1 MRYHVLILI
10 LVIPLSYHAQTNVG
24 EKPMVT
30 FKIRPR
36 PPASDVRT
44 NLNFRPQTLSLNEIF
59 NQYRLNFKPH
69 KEDPANIQELLN
81 YQIDHCIISYVV
93 KNFIR
98 EDESDKFRGYDN
110 IRTLYPGD
118 KVFFEKV
125 QLRSPD
131 GKYYYIKKVRAIK
144 RS

>member
-1 MRYHVLILI
+1 
-10 LVIPLSYHAQTNVG
+10 
-24 EKPMVT
+24 MVT

-36 PPASDVRT
+36 PPVSDART

-69 KEDPANIQELLN
+69 KGDPANIQELLN
-81 YQIDHCIISYVV
+81 YRIDHCVVSYVV
-93 KNFIR
+93 KNFVK
-98 EDESDKFRGYDN
+98 EFDSDGQGYTN